1 MKHFPVHST
10 IGMGPLKRVLIVIWS
25 WSTAGAVCSANTIVD
40 GNMSVNTEVSTG
52 EADDKAA
59 SSGESDYY
67 RLEKVL
73 MKNYRPH
80 LRPVHFHRTT
90 TNLSLVVQIIAI
102 QEVSFFLFCF
112 LFVCLFS
119 FVFLLSLCSVFFLFP
134 TLN

>member
-1 MKHFPVHST
+1 
-10 IGMGPLKRVLIVIWS
+10 MGPLKRVLIVIWS